1 MFIDHTGEKYN
12 MLTLLDYFSNNGKIY
27 YHCKCDCGNECI
39 VESKNILNNHTK
51 SCGCL
56 VSYGEKR
63 ISELLK
69 EANIVYEQ
77 QKSFSS
83 CINPITNKKLRFD
96 FFVNNQY
103 IIEYD
108 GRQHLFF
115 TNEDWNTQ
123 ENFEDTQYRDNIKN
137 KWCKENEIPIIRIP
151 AISPNLLT
159 INDLLLETSPY
170 ILK

>member
-1 MFIDHTGEKYN
+1 M
-12 MLTLLDYFSNNGKIY
+12 
-27 YHCKCDCGNECI
+27 
-39 VESKNILNNHTK
+39 
-51 SCGCL
+51 
-56 VSYGEKR
+56 
-63 ISELLK
+63 K

-108 GRQHLFF
+108 GRQHLLF
-115 TNEDWNTQ
+115 TNEGWNTQ